1 MTLHLKVDCRVKSLQ
16 STSFFMAT
24 DHSKEPKCSCLECKR
39 EYYTIYFEKHFKTC
53 KARIRRLDTNRV
65 ECPICGERVKEIN
78 TSHLRLHGTTV
89 PEFKIK
95 FPDASTMSEATRQR
109 KATLA
114 NLTPEHSFALKY
126 GHTLQA
132 KIEKWGEE
140 EGRRRHEESKNKYA
154 VAKSLKGYIERL
166 GGEEGRRAWDKRG
179 QNVSLG
185 FQRLLRENPDFYKGR
200 GTLKHY
206 IERWGEVEGLKN
218 WCKMCSR
225 KSVSIS
231 KIPYPLREPFRNY
244 KILVNRVTNTNLKL
258 YGKTI
263 LGEKPKGHHTDHKFS
278 QLQGFLDGVS
288 PYLIGFV
295 GNLQFI
301 SASENCSKQN
311 KCSISLDTISSG
323 IETYPDYKNIVEND
337 LLKINDR
344 VNEILNQV
352 NNSPP

>member
-1 MTLHLKVDCRVKSLQ
+1 MICRVKSLQ

-132 KIEKWGEE
+132 KIEKWGEK

-154 VAKSLKGYIERL
+154 VAKSLRGYIERL
-166 GGEEGRRAWDKRG
+166 GEEGGRRA
-179 QNVSLG
+179 
-185 FQRLLRENPDFYKGR
+185 
-200 GTLKHY
+200 
-206 IERWGEVEGLKN
+206 

-225 KSVSIS
+225 KSVSGS
-231 KIPYPLREPFRNY
+231 KIPFPLREPFRNY
-244 KILVNRVTNTNLKL
+244 KILVNRVTNINLKL

-352 NNSPP
+352 NNPPP